1 MNSSPEPML
10 MAENF
15 VSMMTSGPIV
25 SMVSRSD
32 WSSPRISDVLP
43 TIDMMPMTTPRI
55 VSPDRAF
62 WSRSVATAIVTIS
75 PNRPP

>member
-1 MNSSPEPML
+1 

-15 VSMMTSGPIV
+15 VSMTVSGPIV
-25 SMVSRSD
+25 SIVSRSD

-62 WSRSVATAIVTIS
+62 
-75 PNRPP
+75 